1 MKGGG
6 RFRKEEF
13 KTDEDGYGFWTNN
26 KIGNADERSLGP
38 KEKENGKLAR
48 ILSKNAKKE
57 RKKRNTL
64 PITQLQRHKHQRKEG
79 RKEGSRIARLIVDS
93 QAEQCI

>member
-6 RFRKEEF
+6 GFGKEEF
-13 KTDEDGYGFWTNN
+13 KTDEDGYGFWKNN
-26 KIGNADERSLGP
+26 KISNAEERSLGP

-48 ILSKNAKKE
+48 KLSKKAKKKK
-57 RKKRNTL
+57 KKRKTL

-79 RKEGSRIARLIVDS
+79 RNEGRNDS
-93 QAEQCI
+93 VLRD